1 VPDFTKET
9 PGLSVIARCHVCEGK
24 DVGGT
29 EGGFGVRALLLAAE
43 QSVACLI
50 QGANK
55 ELKRLM

>member
-1 VPDFTKET
+1 VITKY
-9 PGLSVIARCHVCEGK
+9 HVCEGK

-43 QSVACLI
+43 QSVAWLI

-55 ELKRLM
+55 ELKINVIPTSVFTSDFP